1 MSHPQRSPPV
11 SAGFT
16 SFNADLARDV
26 TVRATVVLVAV
37 TLPLLGLWIMFRP
50 LREATVPYFLALHG
64 LLEIATVLV
73 AAMILVVAS
82 AGAGVLRNRNMTILG
97 AASIAVGLLDLLH
110 VAGVLGMLEPG
121 SRPGVEP
128 AVGFWLG
135 ARLAMAGGLLVV
147 AHRSWDRMVPART
160 LGRWTLAALA
170 VTAFVSWLAWPQPS
184 MGGAAG
190 MQAGTWARF
199 VFGLMAIVMS
209 LAAAAGFYRLALQPS
224 RGSTGIRFEPV
235 TLMAACVVLAL
246 VEVLVLIDARVGG
259 GLHMLAHA
267 YKVVAAV
274 FLFRGLVAVN
284 LTEIETLSRL
294 ALEAAAFGAWSW
306 DLKTDTVELDAN
318 AARIWGLPR
327 QPLLAGGVFDALVHP
342 PDQEAR
348 RAAMR
353 RALDPAG
360 SGNYQ
365 AEFHLPG
372 PDGALRTIADL
383 GHTAFRDGKPVRVLG
398 ISRDVTADRRAE
410 MAARSIE
417 ARLSS
422 VLSIAADA
430 IISVDSDS
438 RIVVFNNGA
447 ETIFGYTAAEAV
459 GRPLE
464 MLLPERYRP
473 VHGGHVRR
481 FAGAPTAARRMGERS
496 EIFALGKGGREFPAE
511 ASISKLET
519 DGTMTYTVVLRDI
532 STRKA
537 VEKALAAANQDL
549 EAQVAARTRELHL
562 EMQQREEAQTALAKA
577 QRMEAFGQLAGGI
590 AHDFNNLLTV
600 ITGNQ
605 ELLEMR
611 LEDKKQLGLLKR
623 AQEAAEMGARLTA
636 RLLTFARR
644 RRLEPTLLDLNEQV
658 IGMVELLRRSIG
670 EPVTLT
676 TNLAPGLGL
685 VTADPS
691 EIENAVLNLAINAR
705 DAMPSGGIL
714 VIETANCI
722 IDDGDRS
729 GTRLPPGDYV
739 RLAVSDSGTGMT
751 QEVLQRAFEPFF
763 TTKQPG
769 KGTGLGLSTIYGF
782 VQQSGGTVTAYSEVG
797 RGTTINIYLPRAEG
811 DRRPAEPRPASE
823 TLPLG
828 SGETI
833 LVVEDNAEVREA
845 ARQRLVDLGY
855 TVVEAESG
863 VKAIER
869 LTAGAGEIRLVFS
882 DVVMPGGMSGFDVAR
897 WVGANQPGIRVVL
910 ASGYPDEIAVAQEG
924 TLPVVRLMRK
934 PYNRSDL
941 AWAMRDALAG

>member
-1 MSHPQRSPPV
+1 MSYPQRSSPASV
-11 SAGFT
+11 GLA
-16 SFNADLARDV
+16 SFNADLARDPG
-26 TVRATVVLVAV
+26 VRATALLAASTV
-37 TLPLLGLWIMFRP
+37 PLLGLWMVFRP
-50 LREATVPYFLALHG
+50 LRDATVPYFLALHG

-73 AAMILVVAS
+73 AAMIVVVAT

-97 AASIAVGLLDLLH
+97 AACVAVGSLDLLH
-110 VAGVLGMLEPG
+110 VAGVLGMLDPA
-121 SRPGVEP
+121 SRPGREP
-128 AVGFWLG
+128 AMGFWLG
-135 ARLAMAGGLLVV
+135 ARLAMAAGLLVV
-147 AHRSWDRMVPART
+147 ANRSWERMVPART
-160 LGRWTLAALA
+160 LGRWTLVALVFTALA
-170 VTAFVSWLAWPQPS
+170 AWLAWPQP
-184 MGGAAG
+184 GTVQAP
-190 MQAGTWARF
+190 MQAITWPRLIG
-199 VFGLMAIVMS
+199 GLVAIAMS
-209 LAAAAGFYRLALQPS
+209 LAAAVGFYRLAMQPS

-235 TLMAACVVLAL
+235 TLMAACIVLAL
-246 VEVLVLIDARVGG
+246 VELLVLIDARVGG
-259 GLHMLAHA
+259 PLHTLAHV
-267 YKVVAAV
+267 YKVLAAA

-327 QPLLAGGVFDALVHP
+327 QPSLAGGVFDALVHP
-342 PDQEAR
+342 PDQVGR

-353 RALDPAG
+353 QALDPTG

-372 PDGALRTIADL
+372 PDGQLRTIADL
-383 GHTAFRDGKPVRVLG
+383 GHTAFRDGKAVRVLG
-398 ISRDVTADRRAE
+398 ISRDVTEERRAQT
-410 MAARSIE
+410 AARSVE

-430 IISVDSDS
+430 IISVDECS
-438 RIVVFNNGA
+438 RIVMFNTGA
-447 ETIFGYTAAEAV
+447 ETIFGYAAAEV
-459 GRPLE
+459 MGRSLE
-464 MLLPERYRP
+464 ILLPERYRAA
-473 VHGGHVRR
+473 HGGHLSR
-481 FAGAPTAARRMGERS
+481 FASAPTVARRMGERS

-519 DGTMTYTVVLRDI
+519 DGSLTFTVVLRDI
-532 STRKA
+532 SARKA

-549 EAQVAARTRELHL
+549 EAQVAARTRELHR

-611 LEDKKQLGLLKR
+611 LQDAKQLGLLKR

-670 EPVTLT
+670 ETVTLT

-705 DAMPSGGIL
+705 DAMPNGGIL
-714 VIETANCI
+714 VIDTANCM
-722 IDDGDRS
+722 IDDADPS
-729 GTRLPPGDYV
+729 GARLPPGDYV
-739 RLAVSDSGTGMT
+739 RLAVSDTGTGMS

-797 RGTTINIYLPRAEG
+797 RGTTINITLPRA
-811 DRRPAEPRPASE
+811 ASE
-823 TLPLG
+823 SRAAVSRPNAVTLPMG
-828 SGETI
+828 AGEKV
-833 LVVEDNAEVREA
+833 LVVEDNAEVREV
-845 ARQRLVDLGY
+845 ARQRLAALGY
-855 TVVEAESG
+855 EVVEAETG
-863 VKAIER
+863 VRAIE
-869 LTAGAGEIRLVFS
+869 LLEAGGSDIRLVFS

-897 WVGANQPGIRVVL
+897 WVGANRPDIEVVL
-910 ASGYPDEIAVAQEG
+910 ASGYPDEIAFAQEG
-924 TLPVVRLMRK
+924 NLPVVKLLRK
-934 PYNRSDL
+934 PYNRADL
-941 AWAMRDALAG
+941 AWAMRDALVS